1 MEEDIRTSDLR
12 LEESGDLEMNNII
25 KIAVLGKA
33 LVGKTA
39 LIYRYLND
47 QIPTRETTVEDQY
60 KKKLKINDNEFELD
74 ILDTAGQDDYQTML
88 EDWIEFASYFLLV
101 YSIEDKES
109 FEQVQKNYEKIV
121 NKKGKNFYG
130 VVIVGNKCDL
140 EENRQIKK
148 EEVEEYANK
157 IKVGNIETSAL
168 NNINVNEAFLALVQ
182 IYIDKNIDDKKK
194 KKCGCPCF

>member
-148 EEVEEYANK
+148 EDVEEYANK

>member
-33 LVGKTA
+33 LVVKTA

-148 EEVEEYANK
+148 EDVEEYANK

>member
-130 VVIVGNKCDL
+130 IVIVGNKCDL